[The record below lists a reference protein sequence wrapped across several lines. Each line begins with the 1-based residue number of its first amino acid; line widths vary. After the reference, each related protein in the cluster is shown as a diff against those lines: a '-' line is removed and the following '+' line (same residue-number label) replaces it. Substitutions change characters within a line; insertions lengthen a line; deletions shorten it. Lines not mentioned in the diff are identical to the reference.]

1 LTALGA
7 PAPIWAADSSQTAT
21 KPPPSSPPIFSWSG
35 FHFGATLGGAAPVSR
50 SETLQAVSGI
60 VGPGYD
66 LNPPS
71 NERAGITFGATL
83 GYNFQNGP
91 IVYGAETELN
101 FLDGRRAP
109 AGTFLAPPAYA
120 AMGVGS
126 YTLTPDEGGNYFAS
140 LRGRVGFAYGRALP
154 YLTAGVA
161 SGGWRGAS
169 TLTLNG
175 GVPGN
180 PFTSG
185 LTASSRM
192 KYVVGAGVDYALF
205 DNWSARAEYLF
216 LDQSLGTQVFDNGN
230 MYDFLSKAR
239 TESHIFRLGLIY
251 NLGAATILRSP
262 ETKEKDKSADDKK
275 PARAW
280 TLWPNVAEQGV
291 GNKTSTASQSEKIN
305 PATPEDTAEVERY
318 SFHGQ
323 ITVLPQGYPK
333 LNALYTGTNSLP
345 PDGQVRATVSNTA
358 FFGLRLW
365 DGGEAY
371 LNPEIDQGYGLQGTL
386 GVAGFTSAEAYKAGH
401 ARPYMRFQRYFIRQT
416 IGLGGE
422 SETID
427 PGQNLLGGAVDANRL
442 TFTVGKYSPPD
453 IFDDNR
459 YAHDGRNGFM
469 NWSVIEMGAFD
480 YAADSWGYTN
490 GATAEWKQDRWT
502 ARAGYFQLSLTP
514 NDEYIEPM
522 IFRQWEGIAE
532 FEARHDLLFGQP
544 GKVKFLAYAN
554 TGFMGK
560 YDEAVYA
567 GFVTGTT
574 PDTSQDRK
582 KRTNVGGGINVE
594 QPVSDDLGFFL
605 RVSTVNGRYETFD
618 FTEIQRSISGGLVL
632 TGANWDRPKDAI
644 GVAAVANGLSGS
656 EVKYFAAGGLG
667 KLIGDGGLNYN
678 GEHILETYYK
688 YYFREGVHLTGDY
701 QFIQNP
707 AYNKD
712 RGPANIF
719 ALRLHAEF

>member
-1 LTALGA
+1 MNRGERGRSGIRGYRSAFILSAVLTALGA

-427 PGQNLLGGAVDANRL
+427 PGEKYARRRGGRQ
-442 TFTVGKYSPPD
+442 PPD
-453 IFDDNR
+453 VHGRQIFPAR
-459 YAHDGRNGFM
+459 HFRRQPICARRPQRFHELVGHRNGRLRLRGQL
-469 NWSVIEMGAFD
+469 MGLHQWRDRGMEAGPVDGPRRLFPVV
-480 YAADSWGYTN
+480 AD
-490 GATAEWKQDRWT
+490 AERRIHRT
-502 ARAGYFQLSLTP
+502 
-514 NDEYIEPM
+514 
-522 IFRQWEGIAE
+522 
-532 FEARHDLLFGQP
+532 HDLPAVGRDRRVRGAPRSSLRP
-544 GKVKFLAYAN
+544 
-554 TGFMGK
+554 TGEG
-560 YDEAVYA
+560 EI
-567 GFVTGTT
+567 
-574 PDTSQDRK
+574 SR
-582 KRTNVGGGINVE
+582 
-594 QPVSDDLGFFL
+594 L
-605 RVSTVNGRYETFD
+605 R
-618 FTEIQRSISGGLVL
+618 Q
-632 TGANWDRPKDAI
+632 
-644 GVAAVANGLSGS
+644 
-656 EVKYFAAGGLG
+656 
-667 KLIGDGGLNYN
+667 
-678 GEHILETYYK
+678 H
-688 YYFREGVHLTGDY
+688 
-701 QFIQNP
+701 
-707 AYNKD
+707 
-712 RGPANIF
+712 
-719 ALRLHAEF
+719 RLHGEI